1 MTLKVWIDGACE
13 PVLNNLSSYGLIIE
27 REIKEGYGID
37 PAGWELT
44 NEPLLKEGK
53 IIGSGSAMS
62 NNVAEY
68 SALIAFLEWYLKT
81 GKLSSL
87 GILDYESALIHSDS
101 NLLVNQM
108 NGSWKVKN
116 GIYVNHYIK
125 ARNLINNHGL
135 QQKLIFKW
143 ISREENT
150 EADRLSKEA
159 IIQWQNT
166 NRTKTNEA

>member
-44 NEPLLKEGK
+44 DEPLLKKGK

-68 SALIAFLEWYLKT
+68 SALITFFLWYRSCIKNNE
-81 GKLSSL
+81 
-87 GILDYESALIHSDS
+87 DVLIHSDS
-101 NLLVNQM
+101 QLLVNQM
-108 NGSWKVKN
+108 RGLWNINSGKLYTK
-116 GIYVNHYIK
+116 YAIK
-125 ARNLINNHGL
+125 AKTILTETNPNIN
-135 QQKLIFKW
+135 FKW
-143 ISREENT
+143 IPREENT
-150 EADRLSKEA
+150 EADRLSKEV

-166 NRTKTNEA
+166 NRIKTNETY